1 MMRWMG
7 VRRMKLPDMEMD
19 ILETARSPESQ
30 SDDAFMRRIALRETE
45 ALHSVADLY
54 GDIPFRIGCRM
65 LSDPVEAEDIA
76 QEALLRLWRHADR
89 WKDGGPG
96 IAAWLSRVGTNLCLD
111 RLRKTR
117 RDTQEDVPE
126 RADETP
132 LADASL
138 ESDQVKQA
146 VIDCIG
152 DLPERQR
159 ASVVLTYY
167 EAMSNQM
174 AADNLEMNIKA
185 FESMLYRARGT
196 LQGCVEGKG
205 VLAADIERIAP

>member
-1 MMRWMG
+1 
-7 VRRMKLPDMEMD
+7 
-19 ILETARSPESQ
+19 
-30 SDDAFMRRIALRETE
+30 MRRIVLRDSET
-45 ALHSVADLY
+45 LHSIAELH

-89 WKDGGPG
+89 WVDGGPG
-96 IAAWLSRVGTNLCLD
+96 IAAWLSRVAMNLCLD
-111 RLRKTR
+111 RLRKAR
-117 RDTQEDVPE
+117 RHSDGDVPE

-132 LADASL
+132 LADATI
-138 ESDQVKQA
+138 ESDEVKQA

-159 ASVVLTYY
+159 ASIILTYY

-185 FESMLYRARGT
+185 FESMLYRARGA
-196 LQGCVEGKG
+196 LQGCVEDKG
-205 VLAADIERIAP
+205 VLAADIARINP